1 MEELRIGYREHWWNY
16 GVSLCKE
23 EHMSERDVV
32 GMLKAL
38 MKTKT
43 QKRKS
48 SKSLSSPLSLFIY
61 LAHQHFNEVKR
72 LKMASMEKLVMLIAL
87 CVLSALTTATRP
99 MKTPFTVEGK
109 VYYDTCHAGY
119 ETKAITYI
127 ASAKIQAATVL
138 VSLCNENEL
147 KVEICFGIE
156 LVRLVPKSVSLVM
169 VNNEENRI
177 KSERL
182 EFDWVGPQVGREQ
195 TAKKVLMIN

>member
-61 LAHQHFNEVKR
+61 LAHQHFVSSIFFF
-72 LKMASMEKLVMLIAL
+72 LKFL
-87 CVLSALTTATRP
+87 C
-99 MKTPFTVEGK
+99 
-109 VYYDTCHAGY
+109 
-119 ETKAITYI
+119 
-127 ASAKIQAATVL
+127 
-138 VSLCNENEL
+138 
-147 KVEICFGIE
+147 
-156 LVRLVPKSVSLVM
+156 
-169 VNNEENRI
+169 
-177 KSERL
+177 
-182 EFDWVGPQVGREQ
+182 
-195 TAKKVLMIN
+195 